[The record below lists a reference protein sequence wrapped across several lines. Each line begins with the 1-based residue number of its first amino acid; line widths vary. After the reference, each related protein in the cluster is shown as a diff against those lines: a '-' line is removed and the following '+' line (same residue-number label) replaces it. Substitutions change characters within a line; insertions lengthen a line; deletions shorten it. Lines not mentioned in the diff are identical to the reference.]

1 MFEVRYWGIQNEL
14 NFKKNGRKCD
24 GLGLSDARRRSEQDR
39 CRCWWSHIAGARRLQ
54 RSNKHWSAW
63 KVIIENHFFCLFFMY
78 LSAFWCS
85 SKKRYLEAR
94 LGKPSLIRDTS
105 RLTLLDT
112 IKHPIKVREFI
123 LKESLLSNH
132 HSSWIFSEDN
142 TTNTKQSWRFTARR
156 RSSANARREIKRNS
170 CVDAQYKA

>member
-1 MFEVRYWGIQNEL
+1 MWW
-14 NFKKNGRKCD
+14 
-24 GLGLSDARRRSEQDR
+24 ARAFRRSSTIR
-39 CRCWWSHIAGARRLQ
+39 TRSLSLLVVSHCWR
-54 RSNKHWSAW
+54 
-63 KVIIENHFFCLFFMY
+63 
-78 LSAFWCS
+78 SAFTALEQALVCLES
-85 SKKRYLEAR
+85 NNRKPLFLFIFYVSFSILMFFKKKRYLEAR

-123 LKESLLSNH
+123 LKESLLSNY

-142 TTNTKQSWRFTARR
+142 KTNTKQSWRFTARR